1 MAVFL
6 SGFTDR
12 SDERRFGFARGPL
25 PTGVKVF
32 LILGA
37 MLLPLS
43 LISILASAATGRT
56 ATADRIGR
64 LEVELDSIAGRLRRD
79 LVEDQVLVAASASA
93 QSAAGPERGDVLCR
107 QIVERVRTLH
117 SGRVKFVIAD
127 DAGRPVCAFA
137 WPAAPPRR
145 PDNTLTASITAET
158 LLIARK
164 AENGWTSALLYSRAE
179 LLTMAG
185 QIDLDRRHLLS
196 LESNDGALVLEAA
209 LGPGDRLFG
218 TTSLSSGLTGV
229 GLSLNVTVPD
239 LPPTAA
245 QWIAIGLPI
254 LMTIGSAMIGWLL
267 VNRLFVRKLTQLT
280 RQVERYT
287 PGAIID
293 PDQGGE
299 GGSRE
304 VNALGTG
311 LRDLST
317 LVARSIGDVERGLE
331 RQTALTREV
340 HHRVK
345 NNLQVIASLI
355 SLHSRAADA
364 GIARD
369 AYRTIQRRVDALSVV
384 HRNHFA
390 GTEVTSGVGLTSLL
404 SELTTALQ
412 ASSED
417 EASGVS
423 IRLAVVPALVNQ
435 DVATSIAFIVTELSE
450 LAMRAGHRPQT
461 LAITAEEGEP
471 DHVRLT
477 LQAAAF
483 VASDNLRAELNK
495 RYGRVLT
502 GLSRQLRSPLHHDEE
517 AGTFSIVIPVLTAE
531 LGIPPVN

>member
-1 MAVFL
+1 MVSL
-6 SGFTDR
+6 SELTLR
-12 SDERRFGFARGPL
+12 VEERLNFARGPW

-64 LEVELDSIAGRLRRD
+64 LEVELDSIGARLRRD
-79 LVEDQVLVAASASA
+79 LVEDQVLVAASAST
-93 QSAAGPERGDVLCR
+93 QSTAKPERGDVLCR
-107 QIVERVRTLH
+107 QLVERIRARH
-117 SGRVKFVIAD
+117 SGRVGFVIGD
-127 DAGRPVCAFA
+127 KSGQPVCAFA
-137 WPAAPPRR
+137 WPAAPPLRT
-145 PDNTLTASITAET
+145 DNTLTASIAAQT

-164 AENGWTSALLYSRAE
+164 AENGWTTALRYPRAE
-179 LLTMAG
+179 LLTMVG
-185 QIDLDRRHLLS
+185 QIDLDHRHRLSLLS
-196 LESNDGALVLEAA
+196 DDGALVLDDA
-209 LGPGDRLFG
+209 LGPGERLFG
-218 TTSLSSGLTGV
+218 TTVLSSGLTGV
-229 GLSLNVTVPD
+229 GLSLDVTVPD

-254 LMTIGSAMIGWLL
+254 LMTIGSALIGWLL

-280 RQVERYT
+280 RQVEHYT

-293 PDQGGE
+293 PDRGGA

-311 LRDLST
+311 LRDLSA
-317 LVARSIGDVERGLE
+317 LVARSIGDVESGLT

-404 SELTTALQ
+404 GELTTGLQ
-412 ASSED
+412 ASCED
-417 EASGVS
+417 EASAVS
-423 IRLAVVPALVNQ
+423 IRLAVVPASVNQ

-450 LAMRAGHRPQT
+450 LAMRAGRRSQV
-461 LAITAEEGEP
+461 LAITAEAGEAE
-471 DHVRLT
+471 HVRLT

-483 VASDNLRAELNK
+483 VATDALRAELDT

-502 GLSRQLRSPLHHDEE
+502 GLSRQLRSPLHHDGE
-517 AGTFSIVIPVLTAE
+517 AGTFSIVVPVLRAE
-531 LGIPPVN
+531 PDTPPVV